1 VFANVYNLID
11 VAEEGQ
17 LMANTY
23 RVDVVSDTHGS
34 LSSSLLDALEGADLI
49 VHAGDFTSV
58 SDYRHLCQIARVEA
72 CLGNNDWNM
81 DYGPDVTAKRQ
92 FLYQGLRWQL
102 CHYEE
107 RLDLMVTDI
116 AICGHTHRPFVRHD
130 LGERVLVM
138 NPGSPTFPR
147 SQAGATIGRIMV
159 QEPERPGGKGSIVS
173 AKIVQ
178 LEPDNERL
186 SAWER
191 WLFKRR

>member
-1 VFANVYNLID
+1 
-11 VAEEGQ
+11 
-17 LMANTY
+17 MANTY

-116 AICGHTHRPFVRHD
+116 AICGHTHRPYF
-130 LGERVLVM
+130 ERDPRTRTLVM

-147 SQAGATIGRIMV
+147 TAKGPTIGRIIAENGHV
-159 QEPERPGGKGSIVS
+159 REVRIIELRKKG
-173 AKIVQ
+173 Q
-178 LEPDNERL
+178 Q
-186 SAWER
+186 W
-191 WLFKRR
+191 